1 MSCGAVVILA
11 SGCEVD
17 KLAVCADVVV
27 WKEVEKKMVMF
38 SGRLSREGRCIYI
51 IHIIYLLLL

>member
-1 MSCGAVVILA
+1 MILV

-27 WKEVEKKMVMF
+27 WKEGEEKMVMF
-38 SGRLSREGRCIYI
+38 SGMLFREGRCIYI
-51 IHIIYLLLL
+51 LHIRYLLLL